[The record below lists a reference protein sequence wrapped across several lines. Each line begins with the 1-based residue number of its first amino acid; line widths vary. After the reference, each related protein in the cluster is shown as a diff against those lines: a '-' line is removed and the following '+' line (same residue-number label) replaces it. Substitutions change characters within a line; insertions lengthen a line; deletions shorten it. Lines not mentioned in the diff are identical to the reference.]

1 MKKSY
6 EEVILE
12 IKKTWKTFLESL
24 VIIII
29 GFIFVY
35 YFFIVKNN
43 EEISELRGFLYA
55 IIPYLIIYVITFIK
69 LYINKSKLKKDN
81 PNINLN
87 DINEKFEVSNYESYN
102 RLKVELKQN
111 LKKSLIVI
119 IILSLTLGLI
129 YFNVN
134 KNQKAFDKKYNSDK
148 WYAEWAMLEHYDNP
162 TDEDQEY
169 STGYFYYTGKDG
181 KKYEY
186 IGKIGSL
193 DRETFRN
200 KKEYKKLIYVSET
213 DNSKSMKY
221 ENYSTQYEL
230 INSFVSPIILGA
242 IIICLVRV
250 ILLILRLIFTR
261 RYIK

>member
-24 VIIII
+24 VIIVI

-35 YFFIVKNN
+35 YFFITKNN
-43 EEISELRGFLYA
+43 KEISELRGFLYV
-55 IIPYLIIYVITFIK
+55 IILYLIIYAVTFIK
-69 LYINKSKLKKDN
+69 LYINKTKLKKDN

-87 DINEKFEVSNYESYN
+87 DINEKFEVSNYESYQN
-102 RLKVELKQN
+102 LKYELKQS
-111 LKKSLIVI
+111 LKKFFTVLIISLII
-119 IILSLTLGLI
+119 LGLI
-129 YFNVN
+129 YFNITKN
-134 KNQKAFDKKYNSDK
+134 KQEFDKKYNSDK
-148 WYAEWAMLEHYDNP
+148 WYTEWAILDHYDIP

-186 IGKIGSL
+186 IGEIGSL

-221 ENYSTQYEL
+221 ENYSTKYEL
-230 INSFVSPIILGA
+230 INSFVSPIVLGA

-250 ILLILRLIFTR
+250 LLLVLRLIFTR